1 MPAGAPNVMN
11 IVEKLRPDLI
21 KLVEKW
27 RKEAMTHEQIARQLS
42 DVSGVPIGREIIR
55 RWFARV
61 K

>member
-11 IVEKLRPDLI
+11 IVEQLRPDLI
-21 KLVEKW
+21 KLVEQW
-27 RKEAMTHEQIARQLS
+27 RKDGSTHEQIAHELS

>member
-21 KLVEKW
+21 KMVEKW
-27 RKEAMTHEQIARQLS
+27 RKSSMTHEQIARQLS

-55 RWFARV
+55 RWFART

>member
-11 IVEKLRPDLI
+11 IVEQLRPDLI
-21 KLVEKW
+21 KLVEQW
-27 RKEAMTHEQIARQLS
+27 RKDGATHEQIARQLS